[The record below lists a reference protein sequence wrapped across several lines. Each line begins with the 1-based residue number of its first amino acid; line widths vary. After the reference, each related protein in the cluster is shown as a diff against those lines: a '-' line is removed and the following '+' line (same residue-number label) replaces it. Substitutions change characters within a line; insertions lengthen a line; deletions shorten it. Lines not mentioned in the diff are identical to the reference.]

1 MSQDSVQP
9 PFDDPALKAALRRS
23 LGMERAPASLME
35 RIRASAAGEQERVIP
50 LFRRPFFRQAI
61 AAVLLVGL
69 SVALVI
75 VWRSNRKDPYAE
87 AYAIPNSLYKA
98 MVNQHEE
105 RGAQVEKDA
114 VTQLASATQLAK
126 QLGRGILAP
135 DLTQDGWT
143 FEGGAI
149 RTWASGQVAQLYFSK
164 GQARISVLSMP
175 ASVAASA
182 KEGYTYQTTFS
193 GTPIAGVVKEGGLH
207 CLIGSDQGQSLNAGD
222 LSVLLNQHVGEIVRG

>member
-23 LGMERAPASLME
+23 LGVERAPAALLE
-35 RIRASAAGEQERVIP
+35 RVRAAAGGEQERVIP
-50 LFRRPFFRQAI
+50 LFRRPFFHQAI

-69 SVALVI
+69 SVALVM
-75 VWRSNRKDPYAE
+75 VWRSNRKDPYNE

-98 MVNQHEE
+98 MVTQHEA
-105 RGAQVEKDA
+105 RAAQAEKDT
-114 VTQLASATQLAK
+114 VTQLASVTQLAK

-135 DLTQDGWT
+135 DLTKDGWT
-143 FEGGAI
+143 FEGGAV

-164 GQARISVLSMP
+164 GESRISVLSMP
-175 ASVAASA
+175 ASVAKGA

-207 CLIGSDQGQSLNAGD
+207 CLIGSDKAQSINAGD
-222 LSVLLNQHVGEIVRG
+222 LSELLNQHIGEMVRG